1 MPMTSK
7 SKWIETEVVHGD
19 EIRLIPVRA
28 RLEARKN
35 RLRSVIQRLED
46 DTWVLAH
53 KTDWIE
59 SKDAHRVRECDLNKA
74 AEVIADSLVEQVE
87 ALLKS

>member
-1 MPMTSK
+1 LRPERT
-7 SKWIETEVVHGD
+7 GF
-19 EIRLIPVRA
+19 A

-46 DTWVLAH
+46 DTWILAH

-59 SKDAHRVRECDLNKA
+59 SKDAHRVRERDLNKA
-74 AEVIADSLVEQVE
+74 ADVIADARVEQLE
-87 ALLKS
+87 TLFKS